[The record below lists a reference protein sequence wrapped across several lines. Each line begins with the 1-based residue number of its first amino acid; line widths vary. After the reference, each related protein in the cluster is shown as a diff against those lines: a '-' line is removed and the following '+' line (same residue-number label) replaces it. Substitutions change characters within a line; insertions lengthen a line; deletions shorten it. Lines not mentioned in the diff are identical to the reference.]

1 MTNPYSAPESN
12 LQSAKTVIDT
22 KPNGALRWFATG
34 ASILAIGVLLIIA
47 LMLIPQALR
56 LASENATLPPR
67 LRSANPS
74 GVLASW
80 IGGIVAVCG
89 VLGNILGLFLIR
101 SRQVAL
107 PLTIFVLSVVSMVAF
122 AVVFKPV

>member
-12 LQSAKTVIDT
+12 LQSAKTGIDT
-22 KPNGALRWFATG
+22 KPNGVLRWFATG

-67 LRSANPS
+67 LQSANPS

-80 IGGIVAVCG
+80 VGGIVAVCG

-101 SRQVAL
+101 SRKVAL